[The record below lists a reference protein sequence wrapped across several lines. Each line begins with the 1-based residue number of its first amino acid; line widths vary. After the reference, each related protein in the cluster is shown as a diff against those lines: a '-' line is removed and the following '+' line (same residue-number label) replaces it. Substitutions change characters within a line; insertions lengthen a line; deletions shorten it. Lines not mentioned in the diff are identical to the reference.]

1 MKRIPVRG
9 EEYATWDSGGDGA
22 AVLLLHG
29 WPDEASIFREQF
41 KALSQNGFRVIA
53 VDWLGHGSSSK
64 PKRRTRYSAPE
75 LGLDTIALLDAL
87 EIERV
92 HLVAHD
98 YGATISWETV
108 ARFPERFRSYT
119 AISVG
124 PSIEIVRDVFIGAL
138 LNYYW
143 LVLHGTRW
151 AVPYYLAN
159 GARRFY
165 SKFASHPDRESV
177 LRRLRDEDPL
187 FFTIWERANPAH
199 EVIWRY
205 VRAGAARRIRV
216 PTLGI
221 FSRDDEWMT
230 EGQMSRAYRHIDAEW
245 RYALIEGG
253 HWVPLE
259 NPRAVNT
266 LLLEWLETRPA

>member
-9 EEYATWDSGGDGA
+9 EEYAVWDSGGDGA
-22 AVLLLHG
+22 PVLLLHG
-29 WPDEASIFREQF
+29 WPDQASIFRQQF
-41 KALSQNGFRVIA
+41 KALSQNGFRAIA
-53 VDWLGHGSSSK
+53 VDWLGHGASSK
-64 PKRRTRYSAPE
+64 PVSRARYSAPQ
-75 LGLDTIALLDAL
+75 LGLDTVGLLDAL
-87 EIERV
+87 GIAKV

-98 YGATISWETV
+98 YGATVSWETV
-108 ARFPERFRSYT
+108 GRYPDRFSSYV

-124 PSIEIVRDVFIGAL
+124 PSIEIVRDILRGAV
-138 LNYYW
+138 LNYAW
-143 LVLHGTRW
+143 LVLHGMRW
-151 AVPYYLAN
+151 SVSYYLARD
-159 GARRFY
+159 ARRFY
-165 SKFASHPDRESV
+165 TKFASHPDREMV
-177 LRRLRDEDPL
+177 LARLRGDDPT

-199 EVIWRY
+199 EVLWRY
-205 VRAGAARRIRV
+205 LRAGPMGRIRV

-230 EGQMSRAYRHIDAEW
+230 EGQMRRAYRHIDAEW